1 MTKFISPLFKLFLFW
16 IFFFFFQRIIF
27 FAYEQQFFS
36 DADFYSLLLSNGYAL
51 RYDISAASY
60 FLIVSVLLLFLQ
72 GLGFQKYFRK
82 AIIIYQTLVIILS
95 SFIHVV
101 DLEIYKAWGTKLNG
115 KAISYLVYPQE
126 VFASVSL
133 MTIFIL
139 LILFLTQAVL
149 GFVVFKKYFVREEKF
164 CSQKKYKVVLLT
176 LCSLFFL
183 FIGIRGGIQQTPL
196 NKGYAYFSK
205 YPVVNHASING
216 DWNLFYELTHSA
228 TQNNPYN
235 YFSKDVAKNSV
246 VQIYKT
252 NNSPTEKILTTD
264 TPNIVLIML
273 ESWSA
278 DVIAALSDEKG
289 ITPEFEIL
297 SKEGLLFTNFYASG
311 FRTEQG
317 LLALLSGFPAQ
328 PRTSMI
334 RDFGKFE
341 KLPSMTKVLSSNYY
355 SSVYYGGNLDF
366 ANMSSYLRTVG
377 FKKIIGENDFT
388 YTHKTA
394 WGAYDDELLSFQ
406 AGDLKNS
413 PQPFFS
419 LLMTI
424 TSHEPFDA
432 PIEKVFDEKDVA
444 PNYKNTVHYTDKSL
458 GSYFEKAKKEAWYH
472 NTLFILVADHG
483 HIYPKGRTYNEP
495 LRYKI
500 PLLFY
505 GDVIK
510 KEYRGKTVSKFGSQ
524 TDIAAT
530 ILNQL
535 NSNNQAF
542 HWSKDLLNQETPS
555 FAFYTFEDGFGW
567 VSDEEFFVFDN
578 AIQKI
583 VLQKTNLNE
592 VQNTEMINQGKAYL
606 QSLYQEYLHY

>member
-1 MTKFISPLFKLFLFW
+1 MYKFIPPLFKLFLFW
-16 IFFFFFQRIIF
+16 ILFFFFQRIIF
-27 FAYEQQFFS
+27 FIYEWRFFS
-36 DADFYSLLLSNGYAL
+36 GIDSYSLLLSNGYAL

-60 FLIVSVLLLFLQ
+60 LLIVPALLLFLQ
-72 GLGFQKYFRK
+72 EFCFQKYFPK
-82 AIIIYQTLVIILS
+82 IIILYQTLAIILS
-95 SFIHVV
+95 SFIHIV

-139 LILFLTQAVL
+139 LILFLTQAIL
-149 GFVVFKKYFVREEKF
+149 GFVVFKKYFVREDTF
-164 CSQKKYKVVLLT
+164 HFQKKYKIVLLA
-176 LCSLFFL
+176 LCSPFIL

-216 DWNLFYELTHSA
+216 AWNLFYELTHSA
-228 TQNNPYN
+228 TQTNPYN
-235 YFSKDVAKNSV
+235 YFNKEVAKNRV

-252 NNSPTEKILTTD
+252 NNSSTDKILTTD

-278 DVIAALSDEKG
+278 DVVATLGDEKS
-289 ITPEFEIL
+289 ITPEFEKL
-297 SKEGLLFTNFYASG
+297 SMDGLLFTNFYASG

-328 PRTSMI
+328 PRTSII

-341 KLPSMTKVLSSNYY
+341 KLPSMIKVLSSNYY

-366 ANMSSYLRTVG
+366 ANMSSYLRTIG

-388 YTHKTA
+388 YNHKTA
-394 WGAYDDELLSFQ
+394 WGAYDNELLSFQ
-406 AGDLKNS
+406 VSDLKKS

-432 PIEKVFDEKDVA
+432 PVEKVFDEKNVA
-444 PNYKNTVHYTDKSL
+444 SNYKNTVHYTDKSL
-458 GSYFEKAKKEAWYH
+458 GNYFEKARKESWYH

-510 KEYRGKTVSKFGSQ
+510 KEYRGKTLSKFGSQ

-535 NSNNQAF
+535 NSNSQAF
-542 HWSKDLLNQETPS
+542 HWSKDLLNQESPS

-567 VSDEEFFVFDN
+567 VTDEEFFVFDN
-578 AIQKI
+578 ATQKI
-583 VLQKTNLNE
+583 VMQKIKLNE
-592 VQNTEMINQGKAYL
+592 TKKDEIINRGKAYL
-606 QSLYQEYLHY
+606 QTLFQEYLD